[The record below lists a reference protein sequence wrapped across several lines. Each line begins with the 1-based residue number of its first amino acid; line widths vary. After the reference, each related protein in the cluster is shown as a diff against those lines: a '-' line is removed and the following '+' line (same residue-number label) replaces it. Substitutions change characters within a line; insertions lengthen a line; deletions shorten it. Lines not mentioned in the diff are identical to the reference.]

1 MKLETLSFP
10 DYRHIRLL
18 RGMSKEVWSEEKA
31 YQENEENGNSTNL
44 VRSVGLSDEERKRK
58 KLEEVAKKI
67 ELMKAK
73 KTQLTP

>member
-1 MKLETLSFP
+1 
-10 DYRHIRLL
+10 
-18 RGMSKEVWSEEKA
+18 MSKEVWSEEKA

>member
-1 MKLETLSFP
+1 
-10 DYRHIRLL
+10 
-18 RGMSKEVWSEEKA
+18 MSKEVWSEEKA

-73 KTQLTP
+73 KTQLT